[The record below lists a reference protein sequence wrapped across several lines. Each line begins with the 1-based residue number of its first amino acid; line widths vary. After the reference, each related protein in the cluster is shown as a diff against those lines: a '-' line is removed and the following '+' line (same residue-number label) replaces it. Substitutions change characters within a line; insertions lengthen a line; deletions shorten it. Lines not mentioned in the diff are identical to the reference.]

1 VPSRRLI
8 VIASAASACAACAA
22 VAIRSRR
29 ARAEQEPE
37 DAVDEASMESFPASD
52 PPSSGGPGL

>member
-1 VPSRRLI
+1 MPSRTVIL
-8 VIASAASACAACAA
+8 IASAACAACAA
-22 VAIRSRR
+22 VVVRR
-29 ARAEQEPE
+29 RRTQPQEAE

>member
-1 VPSRRLI
+1 MPSRKVIL
-8 VIASAASACAACAA
+8 IASAACAACAA
-22 VAIRSRR
+22 VVVRRRR
-29 ARAEQEPE
+29 AQPQEAE